1 MHISSFFDLELRLER
16 SMNPTHILAVCTGNI
31 CRSPAIERL
40 LAYRL
45 AGSAAVAS
53 AGTMAVVGAP
63 IAEPMAQ
70 LLIGVGVSPAGFAA
84 RRINQR
90 MIDESDLILTASTEH
105 RSAVVALQPL
115 AMKKTFT
122 LLEFARTV
130 PHVSAAVAHL
140 PLAQRVPALA
150 QQTYQARPHL
160 RFSREQIDIPDPFG
174 NAQEV
179 YVTAFTLIT
188 HAVNDIAPI
197 LM

>member
-1 MHISSFFDLELRLER
+1 MDTI
-16 SMNPTHILAVCTGNI
+16 HILAVCTGNI

-40 LAYRL
+40 LAHRL
-45 AGSAAVAS
+45 GESAVVAS
-53 AGTMAVVGAP
+53 AGTMGVVGAP
-63 IAEPMAQ
+63 IAEPMAR
-70 LLIGVGVSPAGFAA
+70 LLIGAGVSPDGFSA
-84 RRINQR
+84 RRLTQS
-90 MIDESDLILTASTEH
+90 MIDAADLILTASTDH

-130 PHVSAAVAHL
+130 PHVSASVAHL
-140 PLAQRVPALA
+140 PLDERIHALA
-150 QQTYQARPHL
+150 RHAYHARPRL

-174 NAQEV
+174 ASQEV

-188 HAVNDIAPI
+188 RAVDEIAPI

>member
-1 MHISSFFDLELRLER
+1 
-16 SMNPTHILAVCTGNI
+16 MNTTHILAVCTGNI

-40 LAYRL
+40 LAHRL
-45 AGSAAVAS
+45 AGSAVVAS

-70 LLIGVGVSPAGFAA
+70 LLVGVGVSPSDFAA

-90 MIDESDLILTASTEH
+90 MIDEADLILTASVEH
-105 RSAVVALQPL
+105 RSSVVALQPL

-130 PHVSAAVAHL
+130 PHVSSAVAHL
-140 PLAQRVPALA
+140 PLNERIPALT
-150 QQTYQARPHL
+150 QQAYHARPHL
-160 RFSREQIDIPDPFG
+160 RLAREHIDIPDPFG
-174 NAQEV
+174 NTEEV

-188 HAVNDIAPI
+188 QAVEQISPI

>member
-1 MHISSFFDLELRLER
+1 MDT
-16 SMNPTHILAVCTGNI
+16 THILAVCTGNI

-40 LAYRL
+40 LAHRL
-45 AGSAAVAS
+45 GDAAVVAS

-63 IAEPMAQ
+63 ISPPMTQ
-70 LLIGVGVSPAGFAA
+70 LLLGVGVSPDGFAA

-90 MIDESDLILTASTEH
+90 MIDEANLILTASVEH

-130 PHVSAAVAHL
+130 PHVSSAVAHL
-140 PLAQRVPALA
+140 PLGERVPELTKQA
-150 QQTYQARPHL
+150 YHARPHL
-160 RFSREQIDIPDPFG
+160 RLAREQIDIPDPYG
-174 NAQEV
+174 NSQEV
-179 YVTAFTLIT
+179 YVTAFNLIT
-188 HAVNDIAPI
+188 AAVEQIAPI